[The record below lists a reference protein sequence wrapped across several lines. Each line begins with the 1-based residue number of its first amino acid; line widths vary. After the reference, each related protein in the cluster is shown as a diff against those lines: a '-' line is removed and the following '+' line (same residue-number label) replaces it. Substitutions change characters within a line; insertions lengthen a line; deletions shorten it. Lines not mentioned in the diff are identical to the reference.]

1 MNLMQIIYLFINC
14 YIICSLFYIYG
25 YFLVNK
31 SYYDNNLSE
40 VAFTVLFGSISISL
54 ISLSI
59 NFIFPLNVIVGNIF
73 LGSAIFIFLKFILKN
88 IQIYKLLKNIFYI
101 SLLSTTLILYENINR
116 PDAGLYHLPYLQ
128 ILHENKI
135 IIGLSNLHFRFG
147 HISSNQYFSG
157 IFNNSFM
164 PIEALSLPVL
174 ILMCSFL
181 VFLISFFDKNHKDN
195 SLKIL
200 IFLITIYS
208 LYSFNRFSNYGNDAS
223 AHAFAFIYLIY
234 VCKKKIYHNDLI
246 ILILISAFLF
256 TQKIFM
262 SLLIITTFLIF
273 VLNKNIKKVEI
284 IRDYRFLFSAILICF
299 WLLKNFL
306 ITGCLIYPVEK
317 TCYENISYSNIEKTK
332 QVRIESEAWAKDWS
346 NYKEIIIPSEYI
358 KKFNW
363 VETWKQNHLNKIKD
377 KLLPFIIFLLMFVS
391 YCFFLAKKP
400 KTKNKIDK
408 FAGIK
413 LLIVLITS
421 FLIFI
426 FWFLKFPLYRY
437 GQSIILAPILIL
449 IYYIIS
455 KITDLD
461 KLHKPM
467 RIIVGTCLAIIIIKN
482 FDRIIKYN
490 QIRNIWPNIYTLSEN
505 PLDNFKKELEV
516 VKIDDKFVYFY
527 SSDGECMYSKAPCTN
542 FKIKNLVL
550 ENKFGYDI
558 YYTKK

>member
-1 MNLMQIIYLFINC
+1 MQIIYLFINC